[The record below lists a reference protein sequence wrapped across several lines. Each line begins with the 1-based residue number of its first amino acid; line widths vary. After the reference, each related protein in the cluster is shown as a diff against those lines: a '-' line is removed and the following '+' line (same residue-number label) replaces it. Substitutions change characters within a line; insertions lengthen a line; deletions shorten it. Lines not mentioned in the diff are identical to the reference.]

1 MDELKQIDQ
10 LVKPDEVYLVCDA
23 MTGQDAVNSAKAFN
37 DALELNGVILTKL
50 DGDARGG
57 AALSIKEV
65 TKVPIKFIG
74 VGEKLDR
81 LEEFRPGAHG
91 PADPRPG
98 RPDGPGR
105 EGGPRPVG
113 DQRRRRWRSSRR
125 SWRRATSRSTTSASS
140 SSRLQKMG
148 DEGHDR
154 AACPAWAT

>member
-1 MDELKQIDQ
+1 MDELKQIDR

-37 DALELNGVILTKL
+37 DALDLNGVILTKL

-81 LEEFRPGAHG
+81 LEEFRPERHG
-91 PADPRPG
+91 PAHPRPG
-98 RPDGPGR
+98 RHDGPDR
-105 EGGPRPVG
+105 EGRQRPAG
-113 DQRRRRWRSSRR
+113 DQPGGAAEAAGEAAK
-125 SWRRATSRSTTSASS
+125 RATSRSTTSASS
-140 SSRLQKMG
+140 SSS
-148 DEGHDR
+148 
-154 AACPAWAT
+154 